1 MARPHQNRAASGDGK
16 RSSRTTARLSGGIV
30 QRQTVVDL
38 AVDELRERIL
48 RGDYPE
54 GTPLRQDALANELGV
69 SRIPIREALRQLE
82 VEGLVSFSPHAGAV
96 VSTLSLDEIA
106 ELFEL
111 RAILEADLIRRA
123 VPNLTRY
130 DIERANTILEQ
141 YDAAFEAGNVAAW
154 GELNWE
160 FHSTLVAAA
169 RRPVTLHYL
178 SMMHNQSDR
187 YTRLQLTLTHGQ
199 IRASGEHKAIA
210 DAAESGNADLAATLI
225 KEHVE
230 NAGRSLIDFLR
241 EHRAGGGRSEHSS

>member
-1 MARPHQNRAASGDGK
+1 VLFQM
-16 RSSRTTARLSGGIV
+16 
-30 QRQTVVDL
+30 
-38 AVDELRERIL
+38 
-48 RGDYPE
+48 
-54 GTPLRQDALANELGV
+54 
-69 SRIPIREALRQLE
+69 E
-82 VEGLVSFSPHAGAV
+82 VEGLVSFSPHAAAV
-96 VSTLSLDEIA
+96 VSTLPLEELA

-123 VPNLTRY
+123 VPNLTSY
-130 DIERANTILEQ
+130 DLERAFAILEQ
-141 YDAAFEAGNVAAW
+141 YDAAFEAGDVAAW

-169 RRPVTLHYL
+169 SRPVTLHYL

-210 DAAESGNADLAATLI
+210 DAAAAGDADRAAKLI
-225 KEHVE
+225 KAHVE

-241 EHRAGGGRSEHSS
+241 EHRAGGGRSEQGS